1 MSGEKSPSK
10 DEALEA
16 MDFIVNILKEHEKD
30 LDRLIG
36 ELGTITEQ
44 LGETGE
50 INGKIK
56 KIETKIDIVQNEIA
70 SLVRRVSI
78 PQPENQTVTAAP
90 SKVLTSQTIQP
101 VSSASEIPVLLQVRN
116 WEDFQSLAAGAQT
129 LSFAFKENERTLKVD
144 ALKNSQVITF
154 IGELPKASSLVKIWL
169 SKQLDVSERK
179 ILEGEL
185 ALG

>member
-1 MSGEKSPSK
+1 MSGEKTPSK

-44 LGETGE
+44 LGEAGE
-50 INGKIK
+50 INDKVK
-56 KIETKIDIVQNEIA
+56 KIETKIDTLQNEITN
-70 SLVRRVSI
+70 LVKRVST
-78 PQPENQTVTAAP
+78 PQPENQPATATP
-90 SKVLTSQTIQP
+90 SKTLTSQPAQIAA
-101 VSSASEIPVLLQVRN
+101 ASEVPVLLQCRN
-116 WEDFQSLAAGAQT
+116 WEDFQAVAAGAQT
-129 LSFAFKENERTLKVD
+129 LSFTFKENERTFEVN
-144 ALKNSQVITF
+144 ALKNNQVITF
-154 IGELPKASSLVKIWL
+154 SGELPKMPSLIKMWL

-179 ILEGEL
+179 VLEGEL

>member
-1 MSGEKSPSK
+1 MSGEKTPSK

-16 MDFIVNILKEHEKD
+16 LDFIVNILKEHEKD

-36 ELGTITEQ
+36 ELGTITGQ

-50 INGKIK
+50 INNKVK
-56 KIETKIDIVQNEIA
+56 KIETKIDTLQSEITN
-70 SLVRRVSI
+70 LVKRFST
-78 PQPENQTVTAAP
+78 PQPENPAATAAP
-90 SKVLTSQTIQP
+90 TKALSSQTAQP
-101 VSSASEIPVLLQVRN
+101 AAANEVPVLMKCGN
-116 WEDFQSLAAGAQT
+116 WEDFQAMATGAQT
-129 LSFAFKENERTLKVD
+129 LSFTFKENERSFKAN
-144 ALKNSQVITF
+144 ALKNNQVITF
-154 IGELPKASSLVKIWL
+154 SGVFTKMSSLVKTWL

>member
-1 MSGEKSPSK
+1 MSGEKTPSK

-50 INGKIK
+50 INDKVK
-56 KIETKIDIVQNEIA
+56 KIELKIDSIQTEIVNLVKGISTSPSETPSTTALPAKTLKTETPQISITNE
-70 SLVRRVSI
+70 L
-78 PQPENQTVTAAP
+78 
-90 SKVLTSQTIQP
+90 
-101 VSSASEIPVLLQVRN
+101 PVLLQCRN
-116 WEDFQSLAAGAQT
+116 WEDFEGMATGAQT
-129 LSFAFKENERTLKVD
+129 LSYTFKENERTFQVN
-144 ALKNSQVITF
+144 ALKNNQVITYN
-154 IGELPKASSLVKIWL
+154 GELPKLSSLLKMWL
-169 SKQLDVSERK
+169 SKQLDVSEKR